1 MNGQVPQ
8 FPGTESPVPVGRQQL
23 AAVGLLAAL
32 ACVAPPAEAWDP
44 ETHVSI
50 VKAAFALSPAAEARV
65 PVEYREALFGEVAS
79 PDSFDSI
86 CRYHNG
92 PAASVDPTVEA
103 ERVLLALSSG
113 RGPQSPYARTKSIG
127 RYLHFVADA
136 VVPAPIREG
145 RAYTILDYFTLQ
157 DFILFR
163 ERQVLTSP
171 LAASLRQAAAA
182 SQWPDESP
190 GARSFVYRRAV
201 NLVADALLLLPPR
214 ADAASAPDDGP
225 VFFLLDRLRNL
236 KGGADRRHVFVTT
249 YDYSGYR
256 RVEETNS
263 IREERVGGDTNL
275 VKDMMAHRMLQV
287 VERVARTDSGG
298 SSLRLLLFNNSESC
312 QTDISLR
319 FKGHIAPIAGS
330 VSAGSLLT
338 AEVRVPTGIPPA
350 ALALFSADGACAVG
364 TPLPGTIPAGR
375 RVVLGLSGVPR
386 DFRGAAETTAIQA
399 SARVAA
405 SELGSNPS
413 VQFNRAALKG
423 LNDGPML
430 SEMVASVEPEV
441 VKKLAGRLLVERFDV
456 DASRQPWVCRLVV
469 RNTGESAL
477 DGLSITLSV
486 TPMERDRTATRETV
500 LFDARS
506 VTRGSTRELTA
517 LHTST
522 RGIRPAVLKIVDA
535 TSTSLPVSRPAP
547 IQNVLPQAKG
557 PAS

>member
-1 MNGQVPQ
+1 MNGLVPQVP
-8 FPGTESPVPVGRQQL
+8 GRTSPAPSGRKHL
-23 AAVGLLAAL
+23 AAVGLLAVL

-65 PVEYREALFGEVAS
+65 PVEQREAFFGEVAS

-92 PAASVDPTVEA
+92 PAARVDPTVEA
-103 ERVLLALSSG
+103 EKVLLALSSG
-113 RGPQSPYARTKSIG
+113 RGSQSPYARTKSIG

-145 RAYTILDYFTLQ
+145 KAYTILDYFTLQ

-171 LAASLRQAAAA
+171 LATSLRQAAAA

-190 GARSFVYRRAV
+190 GARSFIYRRAV

-225 VFFLLDRLRNL
+225 VFFLLYRLRNL
-236 KGGADRRHVFVTT
+236 KGGTDSRHVFVTT

-263 IREERVGGDTNL
+263 IREERVGGDTSL
-275 VKDMMAHRMLQV
+275 VRDMMAHRMLQV

-298 SSLRLLLFNNSESC
+298 SSVRLLLFNNSESC

-319 FKGHIAPIAGS
+319 FKGHIVPIAGS
-330 VSAGSLLT
+330 VPAGSLLT
-338 AEVRVPTGIPPA
+338 AEVRVPTGLPPA
-350 ALALFSADGACAVG
+350 ALALFSAEGACAVG
-364 TPLPGTIPAGR
+364 TPLPCTLPAGR
-375 RVVLGLSGVPR
+375 RVVLGLSGVPK
-386 DFRGAAETTAIQA
+386 DFRGAAEATAVQA
-399 SARVAA
+399 SSGVAA
-405 SELGSNPS
+405 SALGSNPN
-413 VQFNRAALKG
+413 VQLNRSALKD
-423 LNDGPML
+423 LNDGPTL

-441 VKKLAGRLLVERFDV
+441 VKKLAGRLLVERLDV
-456 DASRQPWVCRLVV
+456 NASRQPWVCRLVV
-469 RNTGESAL
+469 RNTGEAVL
-477 DGLSITLSV
+477 DGLSVTLSV
-486 TPMERDRTATRETV
+486 TPMDRDRTATLETV
-500 LFDARS
+500 QFDARS
-506 VTRGSTRELTA
+506 VARGSTRELTA
-517 LHTST
+517 LHTPT
-522 RGIRPAVLKIVDA
+522 RGIRPAALKVVDA
-535 TSTSLPVSRPAP
+535 TGTSLPVARPAP
-547 IQNVLPQAKG
+547 IQNVLPQAIS